1 MDAVRPSDLVTASSV
16 DARPRVSIGLPVY
29 NGERYVGEAIEGVLA
44 QTFSDFEL
52 VISDNAST
60 DGTKEICQ
68 EFARNDARVRYSR
81 SPENLGA
88 APNFNRCFALA
99 QPTEYF
105 KWITYDDLMSDD
117 FLERCIEALD
127 ADPCASVAFP
137 AMVTADAVGNVIGR
151 QLREDLSLLE
161 GEPGHRAQRLIEYGL
176 EAPDIYWTVYGLM
189 RRSAIEQTELHGNYI
204 ASDQVLLFQLALTG
218 KFVQVPGALF
228 IRRTH
233 PDAWTMKTDRTPKS
247 DAVWFGA
254 RQRSGVVLPHWT
266 LLGRHLK
273 SVFRGELSLHDRARC
288 GRAVARRA
296 RREWRALGG
305 DVKLA
310 MRDVLGRGR
319 A

>member
-1 MDAVRPSDLVTASSV
+1 MSTSSAS
-16 DARPRVSIGLPVY
+16 AQPRVSIGLPVY

-60 DGTKEICQ
+60 DGTREIC
-68 EFARNDARVRYSR
+68 EHFARNDARVRYSR
-81 SPENLGA
+81 SRENLGV
-88 APNFNRCFALA
+88 APNFNRCFTLA
-99 QPTEYF
+99 RPTEYF

-127 ADPCASVAFP
+127 ADARASVAFP
-137 AMVTADAVGNVIGR
+137 AMVTADAEGNVIGR

-161 GEPGHRAQRLIEYGL
+161 GEPGRRAQRLIEYGL

-189 RRSAIEQTELHGNYI
+189 RRSAIEQTELHGSYI

-228 IRRTH
+228 TRRTH
-233 PDAWTMKTDRTPKS
+233 PDAWTMKTGRTPKS

-254 RQRSGVVLPHWT
+254 QSRSGVVLPHWT
-266 LLGRHLK
+266 LLGRHLRTII
-273 SVFRGELSLHDRARC
+273 RGGLPLHERARC
-288 GRAVARRA
+288 LRAVGRRA
-296 RREWRALGG
+296 LREWRQLGG

-310 MRDVLGRGR
+310 ARDVMRSNRLRR
-319 A
+319 RDQ